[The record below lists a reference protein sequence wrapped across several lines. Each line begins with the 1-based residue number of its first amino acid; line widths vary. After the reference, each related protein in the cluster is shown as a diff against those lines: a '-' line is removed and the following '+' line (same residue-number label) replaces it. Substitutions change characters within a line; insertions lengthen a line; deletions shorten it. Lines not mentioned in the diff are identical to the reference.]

1 MTEGSQAG
9 QPESRGSP
17 EPVSYEA
24 EAEEVAKIFRI
35 KLDGLRRRLR
45 PSEIPAAVRAL
56 REEKQAALRALRD
69 RRASERHSEKE
80 LRRQMRPP
88 PQPEPK

>member
-1 MTEGSQAG
+1 MKGSWAG

-24 EAEEVAKIFRI
+24 EAAEIEKLFRM

-45 PSEIPAAVRAL
+45 PSQIPAAVRAL
-56 REEKQAALRALRD
+56 RDEKQAALRALQE
-69 RRASERHSEKE
+69 RRAAKRRSERE
-80 LRRQMRPP
+80 LRRRMRPM
-88 PQPEPK
+88 PQPSPK